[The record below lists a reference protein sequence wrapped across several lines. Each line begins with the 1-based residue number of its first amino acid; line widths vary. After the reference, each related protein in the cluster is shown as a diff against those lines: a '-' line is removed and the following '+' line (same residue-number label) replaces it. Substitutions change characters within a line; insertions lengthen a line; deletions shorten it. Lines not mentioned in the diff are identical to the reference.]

1 MTETVDDLV
10 EIVYLTQEKFNEMQ
24 LNGTLDENTIYM
36 TDYNGAVTDYSE
48 LEKRIESL
56 EAQVNELKSLI
67 VGVSKT
73 IDNINGEE
81 I

>member
-36 TDYNGAVTDYSE
+36 TDYNGAITDYSE

-56 EAQVNELKSLI
+56 EVQVNELKSLI

>member
-1 MTETVDDLV
+1 
-10 EIVYLTQEKFNEMQ
+10 MQ

-36 TDYNGAVTDYSE
+36 TDYNGAITDYSE

-56 EAQVNELKSLI
+56 EVQVNELKSLI